1 MHCGNEF
8 SYVWLWLKHWP
19 KNQWLL
25 DKIGIINFLVSKLS
39 WTLVVAHKSFYLP
52 LVQLCYL
59 ISSGS
64 ILRLHSSYT
73 LTFHS
78 SSPIR
83 HSCLS
88 IEKKKISESISH
100 DLHHL
105 PVSSPPS
112 YANLNPFRKA
122 TSHLQPN
129 LQQWVAVIS
138 NTNSVT
144 SQLTWIGS
152 WRTSSKKGIE

>member
-88 IEKKKISESISH
+88 IEKKKDFRVHQPWPSSSPCLIPSIICKSESFQKSYI
-100 DLHHL
+100 
-105 PVSSPPS
+105 PPP
-112 YANLNPFRKA
+112 A
-122 TSHLQPN
+122 QPSTMGCCDF
-129 LQQWVAVIS
+129 QH
-138 NTNSVT
+138 
-144 SQLTWIGS
+144 
-152 WRTSSKKGIE
+152 

>member
-59 ISSGS
+59 IYSGS

-88 IEKKKISESISH
+88 IEKKRFQSPSAMTFIISLSH
-100 DLHHL
+100 PLHHMQIWIL
-105 PVSSPPS
+105 SEKLHPTSSPTFNNGLLWFP
-112 YANLNPFRKA
+112 
-122 TSHLQPN
+122 T
-129 LQQWVAVIS
+129 
-138 NTNSVT
+138 
-144 SQLTWIGS
+144 LTPLLA
-152 WRTSSKKGIE
+152 SSLELGLGEPVVRRE